1 MLFPRGDF
9 AMRKGR
15 PTLPSSL
22 EGDWALAS
30 PLIDY
35 LDSVKARDPAARS
48 RWEVLLYPGVWVLG
62 FHRIAHWLYG
72 GKLYFL
78 ARVVNHIG
86 RALTAIDIHPGATIG
101 RNFFIDHG
109 FTVIGETAT
118 IGDNVTI
125 YQNVTLGGTNPSNG
139 VNGKRHPTLQDGVV
153 IGSGAQVLGPIE
165 VGAGA
170 RVGANAVVTRDVAP
184 QTTVVGIPA
193 RPVDADLIHYSPG
206 FIAYGTPCG
215 EDCDPQPACF
225 AALEQEVAAMRK
237 ELAAL
242 HAEMAAPLPI
252 AKVKSA

>member
-15 PTLPSSL
+15 PTLLSSL

-215 EDCDPQPACF
+215 EDCDPQSACF